1 MASCS
6 PMADAAGGFGPDHLP
21 YGVFKRAGEQP
32 RVGARLGDGV
42 LDLAVL
48 AREGLLDEDPALF
61 AQPTLNP
68 FMAAGRAA
76 WARVREGLRR
86 IVRGPDAEATAVPLD
101 EARLLLPFA
110 VADYVDFYSSV
121 EHASNVGR
129 LFRPD
134 ADPLPPNWRH
144 LPIGYHGR
152 AGTVVVSGTP
162 IRRPSGQRRGP
173 GEEAPSYGPSARLDV
188 ELELA
193 FVVGTPTTLGE
204 PVSVSEAMEHVFGAL
219 LLNDWS
225 ARDLQAWEYRP
236 LGPFLG
242 KSFATS
248 VAGWVTP
255 LDAILERRVPAP
267 AQDPEP
273 LPYLRE
279 EPWALD
285 LALETVLNGSVVTR
299 TNARHLYWSP
309 AQQLAHMTVNGAS
322 LRTGDLFA
330 SGTISGPERGER
342 GSLLELSWNGAE
354 PLELDDGSTRTFLE
368 DGDEVVLRGSAGD
381 AVTLGEVRGRVEP
394 AR

>member
-1 MASCS
+1 
-6 PMADAAGGFGPDHLP
+6 MADAAGGFGPDHLP

-173 GEEAPSYGPSARLDV
+173 GEDAPSYGPSARLDV

-368 DGDEVVLRGSAGD
+368 DRDEVVLRGSAGD

>member
-173 GEEAPSYGPSARLDV
+173 GEDAPSYGPSARLDV

-248 VAGWVTP
+248 VAGGVTP

-368 DGDEVVLRGSAGD
+368 DRDEVVLRGSAGD

>member
-32 RVGARLGDGV
+32 RVGARVGDGV

-173 GEEAPSYGPSARLDV
+173 GEDAPSYGPSARLDV

>member
-1 MASCS
+1 
-6 PMADAAGGFGPDHLP
+6 MADAAGGFGPDHLP

>member
-1 MASCS
+1 
-6 PMADAAGGFGPDHLP
+6 MADAAGGFGPDHLP

-32 RVGARLGDGV
+32 RVGARVGDGV

-173 GEEAPSYGPSARLDV
+173 GEDAPSYGPSARLDV